1 MTDSKVFMVPDG
13 ATGKNAVDPNLL
25 LSMMGNGGF
34 GGNGNW
40 LWVIFLFFLNGWNRG
55 GFFGG
60 NGGSSSSVEREML
73 MQAISGNGQ
82 AIGNLATTLNCD
94 INSVKNAICSV
105 QSAVCNVGTQVG
117 LTGQQ
122 VINSI
127 QQGNMSLAQQF
138 AQCCCDNKL
147 LVTQMGYEGQIRDLQ
162 NTSTIASR
170 IDNFQNAVQSSFSDT
185 QYQAATQTCS
195 INQNVQAQTQAIRD
209 TANANTQA
217 ILAKLDAMQTS
228 SLQDKIAELQEAKSS
243 LKNQIS
249 QEQQNQTIAAM
260 IAPLQEQINAV
271 KAAQP
276 STTTVQYPQLTVVP
290 NYVAAYGYGNGYSFW
305 N

>member
-13 ATGKNAVDPNLL
+13 TSGKNAVDPNLL

-60 NGGSSSSVEREML
+60 SGGASSSVEREML

-105 QSAVCNVGTQVG
+105 QSAVCNVGNQVG

-170 IDNFQNAVQSSFSDT
+170 IDNLQNAVQSSFSDT

-217 ILAKLDAMQTS
+217 ILAKLDAMQTA

>member
-13 ATGKNAVDPNLL
+13 TASRNAVDPNLL

-40 LWVIFLFFLNGWNRG
+40 LWIVFLFFLNGWNRG
-55 GFFGG
+55 GFFGDG
-60 NGGSSSSVEREML
+60 NSAGSTEREML
-73 MQAISGNGQ
+73 LQAINGNGQ
-82 AIGNLATTLNCD
+82 ALGNLATTLNCD
-94 INSVKNAICSV
+94 INSVKSAICNV
-105 QSAVCNVGTQVG
+105 QNAVCNVGNQVG
-117 LTGQQ
+117 LSSQQ

-162 NTSTIASR
+162 NTQAIASR
-170 IDNFQNAVQSSFSDT
+170 IDNFQNSVSNRFSDT

-195 INQNVQAQTQAIRD
+195 INQNLQTQTQVIKD
-209 TANANTQA
+209 TANSNTQA
-217 ILAKLDAMQTS
+217 ILSKLDAIQTS
-228 SLQDKIAELQEAKSS
+228 ALQDKIAELQETKSS

-249 QEQQNQTIAAM
+249 QEQQNQAIAAM

>member
-13 ATGKNAVDPNLL
+13 TASRSAVDPNLL

-40 LWVIFLFFLNGWNRG
+40 LWIVFLFFLNGWNRG
-55 GFFGG
+55 GFFGDG
-60 NGGSSSSVEREML
+60 NGAGSTEREML
-73 MQAISGNGQ
+73 LQAINGNGQ
-82 AIGNLATTLNCD
+82 ALGNLATTLNCD
-94 INSVKNAICSV
+94 INSVKSAICNV
-105 QSAVCNVGTQVG
+105 QNAVCNVGNQVG
-117 LTGQQ
+117 LSSQQ

-162 NTSTIASR
+162 NTQAIASR
-170 IDNFQNAVQSSFSDT
+170 IDNFQNSVSNRFSDT
-185 QYQAATQTCS
+185 QYQAATQTSS
-195 INQNVQAQTQAIRD
+195 INQNLQTQTQVIKD
-209 TANANTQA
+209 TANSNTQA
-217 ILAKLDAMQTS
+217 ILSKLDAIQTS
-228 SLQDKIAELQEAKSS
+228 ALQDKIAELQETKSS

-249 QEQQNQTIAAM
+249 QEQQNQAIAAM